1 MTTTALASLLALPSR
16 SADTVLTNNYVHF
29 TCTPSR
35 SAFLT
40 GRLPVHVQQT
50 LANPDVQNSGI
61 PRNMTALPARLKEA
75 GYNSVV
81 AGKWDVG
88 FSTRDHIPLGRGFN
102 TSLVYAEHMNFYYSD
117 RRVWVD

>member
-1 MTTTALASLLALPSR
+1 
-16 SADTVLTNNYVHF
+16 
-29 TCTPSR
+29 
-35 SAFLT
+35 
-40 GRLPVHVQQT
+40 
-50 LANPDVQNSGI
+50 
-61 PRNMTALPARLKEA
+61 MTALPARLKEA